1 MAERHPLHQP
11 SAAAQRLEAGTK
23 LFNPPLLPFE
33 KDFIRLLGCTEDEY
47 REFVRHAELRSRV
60 RPAGYEHIPEIVG
73 DPVSIIVSLV
83 VGVALSA
90 VSSLLTPKPQLPSA
104 GKEVTNKDLPDQV
117 GPSSFN
123 QTTAFDSVA
132 ALAEYGQPIPI
143 PFGKLGTGSD
153 GKLTG
158 GLVLA
163 PSLVW
168 SRCFSYGSYQRFLGM
183 YVAGEWSLA
192 APNVNGMWLGTT
204 PMTALASDDF
214 AVFWS
219 SRETGNRLNP
229 NRLIAGTTGSDSLG
243 APTVS
248 GDIML
253 CPTSRGTDDEGFSM
267 AYNPR
272 SKATFGTSTPIHNGS
287 VFRFNWEVVT
297 NPGVKDQDDDAK
309 ARVRDFRRK
318 ICGSEADGVVY
329 GSINILGFEK
339 TGMPG
344 VGRAY
349 SRKMG
354 FIELN
359 GAPIENRAI
368 LPIDVGS
375 TAKFYIDGGNWKAFA
390 NDDFRRK
397 VVKLDDLDSSAD
409 AWRQRADQLLSI
421 GSKWIIGAAVWK
433 VTARDSGIWT
443 KGRNMTYTFEC
454 IETLGPKEIGI
465 PGRRTVQE
473 PLGGYEGADFNPNK
487 HCGAAFYNICRFDD
501 AVVRNVR
508 FADVIEIG
516 IRSQVWNKAAGLCN
530 FNAIPEPEQLQNYDQ
545 YSISVNTPRMDK
557 YFARTSCFS
566 IWVRPIADGNAGGT
580 VPPWSRIPQVFC
592 VTGSAPIDQYNWL
605 RIRPRTVGRYEY
617 RFVPRTGS
625 DIAIYAWDTS
635 VYWRLNAQTGTIH
648 GQDFPTA
655 YGDFRITMAGDLIPS
670 TAVRLNPELTSSPSI
685 DTVQELSTA
694 PSAVTSLGLS
704 SNNGDINHILQA
716 WTMQVLGKAAWNY
729 AGQTHTGTFT
739 QTKDGGARSITIKVT
754 ATSIS
759 LSGPTYQAFTGS
771 SYTWQNHTYQV
782 VSSVGRWTLNE
793 PFNRPEAIPSGN
805 PFRNQWGYSIVYHN
819 FQISGM
825 ADVAGNYN
833 VATGERIFE
842 ENSQVS
848 DCSHYLEL
856 QKSNESAPEHQIVY
870 VNECV
875 ANEVKPTYDGMSTMA
890 LSIKSSNN
898 ITAVDQPRIYT
909 PTGINVERLVD
920 GNVGPSNLFSDFVY
934 YLLTS
939 RTQGAGGIVPTRLI
953 DRDSLV
959 ATGQFLR
966 ANRLFFDSVLEQPT
980 NLREYIYNMAPL
992 LLCNFTIKNGRF
1004 GMMPAL
1010 PTDSS
1015 NAISTGP
1022 VPIEQIFTA
1031 GNIIEDS
1038 LNVEY
1043 IGSSQRKDF
1052 RAVVSYR
1059 TNIANELPS
1068 QSALVVEWA
1077 DAGTTVPK
1085 EETIDLTDFC
1095 TNREQ
1100 ALLTAR
1106 FLLSVRRRVD
1116 HTISFK
1122 TVPDGIAVGPGSYIR
1137 VVTEANTYNAAN
1149 NGIITD
1155 AGTLVSATS
1164 VTDGTY
1170 PAVVYSTSTGEV
1182 TERSITVVSNTVTDS
1197 TLYNS
1202 IFTLL
1207 APRVSEGVYQIEQLT
1222 LNEDALVEI
1231 AAVHVPTDGA
1241 MASIVAKD
1249 VMNPGLFRVF
1259 E

>member
-1 MAERHPLHQP
+1 M
-11 SAAAQRLEAGTK
+11 
-23 LFNPPLLPFE
+23 
-33 KDFIRLLGCTEDEY
+33 
-47 REFVRHAELRSRV
+47 RHAELRSRI
-60 RPAGYEHIPEIVG
+60 RPAGYEHIPEVVCE
-73 DPVSIIVSLV
+73 PVSFFVSLV
-83 VGVALSA
+83 VGLALSA
-90 VSSLLTPKPQLPSA
+90 ASSLLMPKPSMPTA
-104 GKEVTNKDLPDQV
+104 GKDVTSKDLPDQI
-117 GPSSFN
+117 GPSAFN
-123 QTTAFDSVA
+123 QTTSFDSVA
-132 ALAEYGQPIPI
+132 ALAEYGQIIPI
-143 PFGKLGTGSD
+143 PFGKLGTGAD

-243 APTVS
+243 NPTVS

-253 CPTSRGTDDEGFSM
+253 CPTANGTDDEGFSM
-267 AYNPR
+267 SYNPR
-272 SKATFGTSTPIHNGS
+272 SKVTFGTSTPIHNGS
-287 VFRFNWEVVT
+287 VFRFNWEVVS
-297 NPGVKDQDDDAK
+297 NAGVEDQDDTAK

-329 GSINILGFEK
+329 GSINILGQEK

-359 GAPIENRAI
+359 GTPIENRAI

-390 NDDFRRK
+390 NDDFRQK
-397 VVKLDDLDSSAD
+397 VVKLDDLDSNAD

-433 VTARDSGIWT
+433 VTARDTGVWT
-443 KGRNMTYTFEC
+443 KGRNMAYTFQC
-454 IETLGPKEIGI
+454 IEVLGPKEIGI

-508 FADVIEIG
+508 LADAIEIG
-516 IRSQVWNKAAGLCN
+516 IRSQVWNRASGLCN
-530 FNAIPEPEQLQNYDQ
+530 LNAIPEPRQLQIYDDNR
-545 YSISVNTPRMDK
+545 ISVNTPRMDK

-566 IWVRPIADGNAGGT
+566 IWVRPIADGSAGGT
-580 VPPWSRIPQVFC
+580 VPAWSRIPQVFC

-605 RIRPRTVGRYEY
+605 RIRPRTMGRYEY
-617 RFVPRTGS
+617 RFVPRSGS
-625 DIAIYAWDTS
+625 DIAINSLDTA
-635 VYWRLNAQTGTIH
+635 VFWRLNAQTGTIQ
-648 GQDFPTA
+648 GQDFNTA
-655 YGDFRITMAGDLIPS
+655 YGAFRITMAGDLISS
-670 TAVRLNPELTSSPSI
+670 TAVTLNPELTSSPSI
-685 DTVQELSTA
+685 TVVEDLDSK
-694 PSAVTSLGLS
+694 PSAVTSLS
-704 SNNGDINHILQA
+704 VTADNGDINHVLQA
-716 WTMQVLGKAAWNY
+716 WTQQVLGKSAWNY
-729 AGQTHTGTFT
+729 KGETHSGQFT
-739 QTKDGGARSITIKVT
+739 QTKDSGARSITIKVT
-754 ATSIS
+754 ATSVD
-759 LSGPTYQAFTGS
+759 LSGPVYQSFTGS
-771 SYTWQNHTYQV
+771 SYSWQNHTYEV
-782 VSSVGRWTLNE
+782 VSSVGAWTLNE
-793 PFNRPEAIPSGN
+793 LFNRPQSLAVGN
-805 PFRNQWGYSIVYHN
+805 VFRSQWGYTIVYNN
-819 FQISGM
+819 FQVSGM
-825 ADVAGNYN
+825 REATGNFN
-833 VATGERIFE
+833 TATGERIFE

-875 ANEVKPTYDGMSTMA
+875 ANEIKPTYDGMSTMA
-890 LSIKSSNN
+890 LSVKSSNN
-898 ITAVDQPRIYT
+898 IKAVDQPRIYT

-920 GNVGPSNLFSDFVY
+920 GNIGPSNLFSDFVY

-939 RTQGAGGIVPTRLI
+939 RTQGAGSVVPTQLI
-953 DRDSLV
+953 DTDSLV
-959 ATGQFLR
+959 STGVFLR
-966 ANRLFFDSVLEQPT
+966 ANQLFFDSVLEQAT

-1010 PTDSS
+1010 PVDSS
-1015 NAISTGP
+1015 GRISTGP

-1043 IGSSQRKDF
+1043 VGSGQRKDF
-1052 RAVVSYR
+1052 RAIVSYR

-1068 QSALVVEWA
+1068 QSALLVEWA
-1077 DAGTTVPK
+1077 DAGTTVMK
-1085 EETIDLTDFC
+1085 EESIDLTDFC

-1106 FLLSVRRRVD
+1106 FLLSVRRHVD
-1116 HTISFK
+1116 HTITFR

-1149 NGIITD
+1149 NGVITD

-1170 PAVVYSTSTGEV
+1170 PAMVYSTTTGAI
-1182 TERSITVVSNTVTDS
+1182 TERSITVAGNAVTDS

-1207 APRVSEGVYQIEQLT
+1207 APKVSEGVYQIEQLT
-1222 LNEDALVEI
+1222 LNEDGLVEI
-1231 AAVHVPTDGA
+1231 SAVHVPTDGS

-1249 VMNPGLFRVF
+1249 VKNPGLFRVF

>member
-1 MAERHPLHQP
+1 MAERHPLHQQR
-11 SAAAQRLEAGTK
+11 AAAQRLEATTK
-23 LFNPPLLPFE
+23 PFNPPLLPFE
-33 KDFIRLLGCTEDEY
+33 RDFIRLLGCTEEEY

-60 RPAGYEHIPEIVG
+60 RPAGYEHIPDIVG
-73 DPVSIIVSLV
+73 DPVSIVVSLV
-83 VGVALSA
+83 VGLALSA
-90 VSSLLTPKPQLPSA
+90 ASSFLAPKPALPKA
-104 GKEVTNKDLPDQV
+104 GKEVTSKDLPDQI
-117 GPSSFN
+117 GPSAFN

-132 ALAEYGQPIPI
+132 ALAEYGQVIPI
-143 PFGKLGTGSD
+143 PFGKTGSGSD
-153 GKLTG
+153 GRLTG

-183 YVAGEWSLA
+183 YVAGEWSVA

-204 PMTALASDDF
+204 PMTALAADDF

-219 SRETGNRLNP
+219 SRETGNRFNP
-229 NRLIAGTTGSDSLG
+229 NRLIAGTTGSNSLG
-243 APTVS
+243 NPTAS

-253 CPTSRGTDDEGFSM
+253 CPTSVGAEDEGFSM

-272 SKATFGTSTPIHNGS
+272 SKVTFGTSTPIHNGS
-287 VFRFNWEVVT
+287 AFRFNWEVVS
-297 NPGVKDQDDDAK
+297 NPGIDDQEEDAR
-309 ARVRDFRRK
+309 ARVRDLRRK
-318 ICGSEADGVVY
+318 ICGSEADGVRY
-329 GSINILGFEK
+329 GSLNILGIEK

-344 VGRAY
+344 VGRGY

-354 FIELN
+354 FIRLN
-359 GAPIENRAI
+359 GELIDDKGTF
-368 LPIDVGS
+368 PIDIGS
-375 TAKFYIDGGNWKAFA
+375 KATFYIDGGNWREAA
-390 NDDFRRK
+390 RDDFRK
-397 VVKLDDLDSSAD
+397 TVVKLDDLDSSAA

-433 VTARDSGIWT
+433 VIERDSRVW
-443 KGRNMTYTFEC
+443 KRNRDMEYIFEC
-454 IETLGPKEIGI
+454 VEIFGPKELGI
-465 PGRRTVQE
+465 PGRRAVQE
-473 PLGGYEGADFNPNK
+473 PLAGYEGADFNGTK
-487 HCGAAFYNICRFDD
+487 HCGASFFNVCRFDD
-501 AVVRNVR
+501 AIVRNVR
-508 FADVIEIG
+508 IADAIEIG

-530 FNAIPEPEQLQNYDQ
+530 FNAIPAPAELQRYDED
-545 YSISVNTPRMDK
+545 SVSVSTPRMDK
-557 YFARTSCFS
+557 YFARTSLFS
-566 IWVRPIADGNAGGT
+566 IWVRPIADITAGAT
-580 VPPWSRIPQVFC
+580 AAIWSRIPQVFC

-605 RIRPRTVGRYEY
+605 QIQPRTAGRYEY

-625 DIAIYAWDTS
+625 DIAVYGLDDTI
-635 VYWRLNAQTGTIH
+635 YWRLNAQTGTVN
-648 GQDFPTA
+648 GKDFDTA
-655 YGDFRITMAGDLIPS
+655 YGPFRITMAGDLVESSAI
-670 TAVRLNPELTSSPSI
+670 RLNPELTSSPKI
-685 DTVQELSTA
+685 DSVDELGT
-694 PSAVTSLGLS
+694 SANAVESSSVTTDGKT
-704 SNNGDINHILQA
+704 NEMALQA
-716 WTMQVLGKAAWNY
+716 WTQRTLNKNAWV
-729 AGQTHTGTFT
+729 AIGETLSAEFT
-739 QTKDGGARSITIKVT
+739 ETKDNGNKSITIKVT
-754 ATSIS
+754 ASSIV
-759 LSGPTYQAFTGS
+759 QAGAVYKEITGS
-771 SYTWQNHTYQV
+771 SYSWQNHTYQV
-782 VSSVGRWTLNE
+782 VSATGEWTLGETFSHSESITSDNV
-793 PFNRPEAIPSGN
+793 
-805 PFRNQWGYSIVYHN
+805 FRKKWGYKTITN
-819 FQISGM
+819 QFKISGM
-825 ADVAGNYN
+825 QDVAGNFN
-833 VATGERIFE
+833 TETGERIFE
-842 ENSQVS
+842 EESQVS
-848 DCSHYLEL
+848 DCSHYIEL

-870 VNECV
+870 VNESI
-875 ANEVKPTYDGMSTMA
+875 ANEIKPTYDGMSTMA

-898 ITAVDQPRIYT
+898 ITSVDQPRIYT
-909 PTGINVERLVD
+909 PTGIDVERLVD

-939 RTQGAGGIVPTRLI
+939 RTQGAGSVVPDQLI

-959 ATGQFLR
+959 ATGRYLR
-966 ANRLFFDSVLEQPT
+966 ANCLFFDSVLEQSV

-1010 PTDSS
+1010 PTSS
-1015 NAISTGP
+1015 SDAISTGP
-1022 VPIEQIFTA
+1022 IEIEQIFTT

-1059 TNIANELPS
+1059 TNIGNELPS
-1068 QSALVVEWA
+1068 QSALLIEWA
-1077 DAGTTVPK
+1077 DAGTAVVK
-1085 EETIDLTDFC
+1085 EESIDLTDFC

-1106 FLLSVRRRVD
+1106 FMMSVRRHVD
-1116 HTISFK
+1116 HTVSFR

-1164 VTDGTY
+1164 VTNGTY
-1170 PAVVYSTSTGEV
+1170 PAMVYSTTTGE
-1182 TERSITVVSNTVTDS
+1182 TSERSITVSNNAVTDS

-1222 LNEDALVEI
+1222 LSEDGLVEI
-1231 AAVHVPTDGA
+1231 AAVHVPTDGS

-1249 VMNPGLFRVF
+1249 VMDPGLFRVF